1 MRGRQGIMDLRLELE
16 VGLNFLGRGFGF
28 G

>member
-1 MRGRQGIMDLRLELE
+1 MDLRLELE